1 MFNSPNVQQIQSCLD
16 AYMMRVGK
24 IEISDSE
31 ANHELERAGV
41 MIDDLVYPGEPL
53 RAFLRKL
60 RDSNLLPKNI
70 RQQNS
75 VWAIKHSKLNAKM
88 QMIFK
93 QYL

>member
-16 AYMMRVGK
+16 AYMLRVGK
-24 IEISDSE
+24 IEINDIE

-70 RQQNS
+70 RLQNS

>member
-1 MFNSPNVQQIQSCLD
+1 ML
-16 AYMMRVGK
+16 RVGN
-24 IEISDSE
+24 IEICDLE
-31 ANHELERAGV
+31 DNHELERAV
-41 MIDDLVYPGEPL
+41 VLLDDIVYTGEPL

>member
-24 IEISDSE
+24 IEISDIE

-70 RQQNS
+70 GNR
-75 VWAIKHSKLNAKM
+75 IRCGL
-88 QMIFK
+88 
-93 QYL
+93 

>member
-24 IEISDSE
+24 IEISDIE

-70 RQQNS
+70 RQQNL

>member
-24 IEISDSE
+24 IEISDIE

-70 RQQNS
+70 SSIYERGCIWQILAFFEE
-75 VWAIKHSKLNAKM
+75 V
-88 QMIFK
+88 
-93 QYL
+93 